1 LIPGALI
8 TFLLVVFSSIIIV
21 RIGTVALQ
29 MTGLSK
35 EVAAFQ
41 AQSAFS
47 GVGFTTSESEYVVS
61 HPVRRRIIRILML
74 LGSAGITSA
83 MASLILTYIGQ
94 SASQMLW
101 NTVWITLG
109 LIGLFFF
116 SRSKLIDRAM
126 SKVIAWALNK
136 WTSIKIM
143 DYEQVLGLSRGY
155 SISILR
161 VRPGSWLEGRS
172 LSELKL
178 DEEGVLVLGVYRNT
192 KKGEIYV
199 GAPRGDFVLKA
210 GDRVICY
217 GPEDILET
225 LPERLRGPLGDVE
238 HEFAV
243 SAQKLRNL
251 RESKEAEELEVAIE
265 GNETKEV
272 VKSS

>member
-1 LIPGALI
+1 MPAALI

-29 MTGLSK
+29 MTGLSR

-83 MASLILTYIGQ
+83 MASLILTYIGRT
-94 SASQMLW
+94 ATQMVW
-101 NTVWITLG
+101 NTIWLLLG
-109 LIGLFFF
+109 LLGLYLF
-116 SRSKLIDRAM
+116 SRSKMIDRAM
-126 SKVIAWALNK
+126 SRIIAWALNR
-136 WTSIKIM
+136 WTKIKIL

-161 VRPGSWLEGRS
+161 VRQGSWLEGRS

-178 DEEGVLVLGVYRNT
+178 DEEGVLVLGVFRNT
-192 KKGEIYV
+192 KKGEIYI
-199 GAPRGDFVLKA
+199 GAPRGDLILKA

-217 GPEDILET
+217 GPEDTLET
-225 LPERLRGPLGDVE
+225 LPERLKGPLGDVE

-243 SAQKLRNL
+243 STQKM
-251 RESKEAEELEVAIE
+251 RELKEEQEIKSIDVSENIDVEVE
-265 GNETKEV
+265 D
-272 VKSS
+272 

>member
-1 LIPGALI
+1 M
-8 TFLLVVFSSIIIV
+8 III

-29 MTGLSK
+29 MTGLSR

-61 HPVRRRIIRILML
+61 HPVRRRIIRLLML

-94 SASQMLW
+94 TTSQMIW
-101 NTVWITLG
+101 NTVWILLG
-109 LIGLFFF
+109 LLGLYLF
-116 SRSKLIDRAM
+116 SRSKLVDKTM
-126 SKVIAWALNK
+126 SRIIAWALSR

-178 DEEGVLVLGVYRNT
+178 DEEGVLVLGVFRET
-192 KKGEIYV
+192 KKGEIYI
-199 GAPRGDFVLKA
+199 GAPKGNLVLRA
-210 GDRVICY
+210 GDRLICY

-225 LPERLRGPLGDVE
+225 LPERLKGPLGDVE

-243 SAQKLRNL
+243 STQKM
-251 RESKEAEELEVAIE
+251 RELKEEEEVKAAMEEESID
-265 GNETKEV
+265 
-272 VKSS
+272 VKVEE